1 MKTQKITF
9 FSGNYTEVIFSS
21 WPGQSFSSYI
31 LALVL
36 VFVLGFAVEWLSH
49 TKIIKSSYSTDKITA
64 GLLQTAM
71 HGIRVGM
78 AYLAMLAVMSMNV
91 GVLLAAIAGY
101 TVGFLI
107 FGSCVFVIN
116 YNAEMSSTSMQLP
129 FHDDPD
135 LPPFNC

>member
-1 MKTQKITF
+1 MKTKKNTYF
-9 FSGNYTEVIFSS
+9 WGNYTEVIFSG

-49 TKIIKSSYSTDKITA
+49 TKIIKSSCSTDKITA
-64 GLLQTAM
+64 GLLLTGM
-71 HGIRVGM
+71 HGTRVGM

-101 TVGFLI
+101 TVGFFI
-107 FGSCVFVIN
+107 FGSCVFVN
-116 YNAEMSSTSMQLP
+116 YNAKMSSTSMP
-129 FHDDPD
+129 FQDDDPD